1 MGAPPLHERLA
12 ADLRGF
18 GPPGILSILVVLA
31 GNVLLAPLGA
41 VLALVWARLSRTPWS
56 ELGYVRL
63 ASWPRTLVTAVLF
76 GIALKFVMKAVVMPL
91 LGAHPVN
98 QAYQFVVGNTAAL
111 PGIVLAVIFAA
122 GFGEETLF
130 RGFLFERLRALLGHG
145 RVSAVLIVLLTTA
158 LFGIAHLPEQGWDGV
173 KQATVVGLVIGSIFA
188 ATRQIWWVM
197 IAHIAFDLTAVWMIY
212 SNLEW
217 SIAHLVFSRR

>member
-130 RGFLFERLRALLGHG
+130 RGFLFERLRLRGPDRAADHGALRHCAPARARLGWRQAGHG
-145 RVSAVLIVLLTTA
+145 RRSGDWIDLRRNAADLVGDDRAHRLRPDRGVDDLLESRVVDR
-158 LFGIAHLPEQGWDGV
+158 PPGV
-173 KQATVVGLVIGSIFA
+173 
-188 ATRQIWWVM
+188 
-197 IAHIAFDLTAVWMIY
+197 
-212 SNLEW
+212 
-217 SIAHLVFSRR
+217 